1 MDIFW
6 RLCNFAPVNQLNNRI
21 MDINEFFKEGNKVL
35 TEDEWKVVA
44 STFDSAENA
53 INDVVEN
60 LREAVKGVMAKL
72 WEKRNCTELTT
83 DRFTLINR
91 FGDIGVIDRRVDST
105 DETSLDDIENV
116 DTLMDIVSN
125 FV

>member
-1 MDIFW
+1 MGISW
-6 RLCNFAPVNQLNNRI
+6 EMCNFAASNQLNNAI
-21 MDINEFFKEGNKVL
+21 MDLKEFFKEGNKVL

-83 DRFTLINR
+83 DRFTIINR
-91 FGDIGVIDRRVDST
+91 FGDIGVIDRSVDST

-116 DTLMDIVSN
+116 DTMMDIVSN

>member
-1 MDIFW
+1 MDKFW

-21 MDINEFFKEGNKVL
+21 MDIKEFFKEGNKVL

-83 DRFTLINR
+83 DRFTIINR

-116 DTLMDIVSN
+116 DTMMDIVSN

>member
-83 DRFTLINR
+83 DRFTIINR
-91 FGDIGVIDRRVDST
+91 FGDIGVIDRHVDST

>member
-1 MDIFW
+1 
-6 RLCNFAPVNQLNNRI
+6 

-44 STFDSAENA
+44 GAYDKAENDY
-53 INDVVEN
+53 NDLLDN

-83 DRFTLINR
+83 DRFTIINR

-116 DTLMDIVSN
+116 DTMMDIVSN

>member
-1 MDIFW
+1 MGISW
-6 RLCNFAPVNQLNNRI
+6 EMCNFAASNQLNNVI
-21 MDINEFFKEGNKVL
+21 MDLKEFFKEGNKVL
-35 TEDEWKVVA
+35 TEDEWNVVA

-83 DRFTLINR
+83 DRFTIINR

-116 DTLMDIVSN
+116 DTMMDIVSN

>member
-1 MDIFW
+1 LDIFW

-83 DRFTLINR
+83 DRFTIINR
-91 FGDIGVIDRRVDST
+91 FGDIGVIDRHVDST

>member
-1 MDIFW
+1 MGISW
-6 RLCNFAPVNQLNNRI
+6 EMCNFAASNQLNNII
-21 MDINEFFKEGNKVL
+21 MDLKEFFKEGNKVL

-116 DTLMDIVSN
+116 DTMMDIVSN

>member
-1 MDIFW
+1 M
-6 RLCNFAPVNQLNNRI
+6 CNFAASNQLNNVI
-21 MDINEFFKEGNKVL
+21 MDLKEFFKEGNKVL
-35 TEDEWKVVA
+35 TEDEWNVVA

-116 DTLMDIVSN
+116 DTMMDIVSN

>member
-1 MDIFW
+1 MGIFW

-83 DRFTLINR
+83 DRFTIINR
-91 FGDIGVIDRRVDST
+91 FGDIGVIDRHVDST

>member
-1 MDIFW
+1 MGISW
-6 RLCNFAPVNQLNNRI
+6 EMCNFAASNQLNNVI
-21 MDINEFFKEGNKVL
+21 MDLKEFFKEGNKVL

-116 DTLMDIVSN
+116 DTMMDIVSN

>member
-6 RLCNFAPVNQLNNRI
+6 RLRNFAPVNQLNNRI
-21 MDINEFFKEGNKVL
+21 MDIKEFFKEGNKVL

-116 DTLMDIVSN
+116 DTMMDIVSN

>member
-21 MDINEFFKEGNKVL
+21 MDIKEFFKEGNKVL

>member
-21 MDINEFFKEGNKVL
+21 MDLKEFFKEGNKVL

-83 DRFTLINR
+83 DRFTIINR

>member
-21 MDINEFFKEGNKVL
+21 MDIKEFFKEGNKVL

-83 DRFTLINR
+83 DRFTIINR

-116 DTLMDIVSN
+116 DTMMDIVSN